1 MAAFIH
7 IITTRFNVPTEN
19 WAQTRA
25 GHTALTDEW
34 HEHRFEL
41 FQKYTFPSFKNQKN
55 KNFVWLVFFYVN
67 TKTKYRKLIRT
78 LEQEFPNF
86 TAVFVKNGGEINS
99 GITDIFKNYFQKDT
113 QFVIST
119 DIDNDDL
126 LHDEFVD
133 TIQSLYKPVH
143 NSVIDLRRGLQMSLV
158 KENQVLINEYYAVAN
173 PFVSLVENINSFKT
187 IMNEWHNNFRH
198 YDSVTSYDQK
208 PLFIQLIH
216 THNLMNRQLK
226 TKALLKINFSE
237 YGIPAAH
244 IPEILKYKTL
254 FHNLKRIPQIFKK
267 LILSKG

>member
-1 MAAFIH
+1 MLQQVM
-7 IITTRFNVPTEN
+7 TNP
-19 WAQTRA
+19 
-25 GHTALTDEW
+25 
-34 HEHRFEL
+34 
-41 FQKYTFPSFKNQKN
+41 
-55 KNFVWLVFFYVN
+55 
-67 TKTKYRKLIRT
+67 
-78 LEQEFPNF
+78 
-86 TAVFVKNGGEINS
+86 GEI
-99 GITDIFKNYFQKDT
+99 IFRE
-113 QFVIST
+113 V
-119 DIDNDDL
+119 
-126 LHDEFVD
+126 
-133 TIQSLYKPVH
+133 PVPE
-143 NSVIDLRRGLQMSLV
+143 V

-216 THNLMNRQLK
+216 THNLMNSQLK

-244 IPEILKYKTL
+244 TPEILKYKTL

>member
-1 MAAFIH
+1 MPAFIH

-19 WAQTRA
+19 WAQTRS

-34 HEHRFEL
+34 HEHRFDL

-55 KNFVWLVFFYVN
+55 KNFIWLVFFDVN
-67 TKTKYRKLIRT
+67 TSEKYRQIISRLQQN
-78 LEQEFPNF
+78 LPNF
-86 TAVFVKNGGEINS
+86 TPVFVKDGSEINS
-99 GITDIFKNYFQKDT
+99 GITEIFRKYFQQDT

-126 LHDEFVD
+126 LHEEFVD
-133 TIQSLYKPVH
+133 IIQSLYKPVH
-143 NSVIDLRRGLQMSLV
+143 NAVIDLRRGLQMSLI
-158 KENQVLINEYYAVAN
+158 KQNQVLVNEYYAVAN

-198 YDSVTSYDQK
+198 YDNVISYDHK

-216 THNLMNRQLK
+216 THNLLNSPLR

-237 YGIPAAH
+237 FGIPPDYS
-244 IPEILKYKTL
+244 PEILNVNTI
-254 FHNLKRIPQIFKK
+254 FHNLKRIPEIIKR
-267 LILSKG
+267 LILRK